1 LGFDKCCIRGYA
13 FLFLLH
19 SEVLQNILSISFYI
33 FFTTHRLPIVSQQKT
48 TLDCKPFFCFLIV
61 S

>member
-19 SEVLQNILSISFYI
+19 LGVLQNILSISFYI
-33 FFTTHRLPIVSQQKT
+33 FTTHRLPIVSQQKT
-48 TLDCKPFFCFLIV
+48 TLDWKPFFCFLIV